1 MFNFNKMKKMSLK
14 DLPNPNVATLSAL
27 KKAVSKNS
35 RGFRMRVKKGL
46 PNSRKM
52 KEGQLKLCIIKNDLY
67 LIVKHKKKLFKT
79 KFTDEKL

>member
-1 MFNFNKMKKMSLK
+1 
-14 DLPNPNVATLSAL
+14 
-27 KKAVSKNS
+27 
-35 RGFRMRVKKGL
+35 MRVKKGL

-67 LIVKHKKKLFKT
+67 LIVKHKNKLFKT